1 MCSVQPQRVKEK
13 DVNHQSIALLHLQG
27 TLINVSFRALSSGL
41 VQMDVSVLPA
51 SFTQFCKVSQHTWQT
66 QNE

>member
-13 DVNHQSIALLHLQG
+13 DVNHQSIALLHL
-27 TLINVSFRALSSGL
+27 FRALSSGL